1 MENREIAFRV
11 GDVFNSNMPLWEG
24 AMYSYQDD
32 MHVVL
37 LSFRDIRLYEKQ
49 AIESGLYRFGLYVE
63 EEVIFLLFKA
73 EGPYGQRGIAWHD
86 MPYSWHKVE
95 REARTLPT
103 PSAEIPASLGV
114 MMFVFLLDAPT
125 GRIVAQN
132 AKNASHDFTRQLHD
146 AIYQQSRLPY
156 DHEAF
161 HDRVAVIRQHY
172 PTPEE
177 FALHA
182 QAKCLGGIYEA
193 G

>member
-1 MENREIAFRV
+1 MEKKEAVFRV
-11 GDVFNSNMPLWEG
+11 GDVFNPNMPLWEG
-24 AMYSYQDD
+24 GMYSHQDD
-32 MHVVL
+32 MHMVL
-37 LSFRDIRLYEKQ
+37 LSFRDIRLHEKQ

-73 EGPYGQRGIAWHD
+73 EEPYGKRGIAWHD

-103 PSAEIPASLGV
+103 PSAEIPAPLGV
-114 MMFVFLLDAPT
+114 MLFVFLLDAST

-132 AKNASHDFTRQLHD
+132 AKNASHNFTRQLHD
-146 AIYQQSRLPY
+146 AIWQQSHLPY
-156 DHEAF
+156 NHEAF
-161 HDRVAVIRQHY
+161 DMRVAAIRQRH

-177 FALHA
+177 LAFHA